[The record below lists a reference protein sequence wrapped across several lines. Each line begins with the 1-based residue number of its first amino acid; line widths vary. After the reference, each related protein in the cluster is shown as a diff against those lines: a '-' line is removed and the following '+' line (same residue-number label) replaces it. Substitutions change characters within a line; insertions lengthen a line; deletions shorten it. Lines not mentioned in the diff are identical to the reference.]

1 MKSKVTRS
9 IFGSQFVATISMT
22 LVLFLMGIVCL
33 LLSTANDLSR
43 YVKEN
48 LTLSLVL
55 NEDIENSEILKLQ
68 KNLDIQT
75 FVKSTQ
81 YITKEKA
88 IESLTEELGENPV
101 DFLGYNPL
109 LASIEVK
116 LYNNYANNDSIE
128 SIKAFM
134 KRYPQ
139 IKEIN
144 YQKDLIQAVND
155 NANKI
160 SIVLLVFAAI
170 MLFISFALINNTI
183 RLSIHSNRFLIN
195 TMKLVGAN
203 NGFIRRPYVL
213 NNVICGIIASILA
226 IGLIT
231 LLLYYI
237 QSDLQNILSINM
249 HQPIL
254 FTFGVILI
262 LGIFLSLIGATI
274 AINRYLRIKTND
286 LYYI

>member
-1 MKSKVTRS
+1 MKSKITRS
-9 IFGSQFVATISMT
+9 IFGSQFVSTISMT

-128 SIKAFM
+128 SVKAFM

>member
-1 MKSKVTRS
+1 
-9 IFGSQFVATISMT
+9 
-22 LVLFLMGIVCL
+22 
-33 LLSTANDLSR
+33 
-43 YVKEN
+43 
-48 LTLSLVL
+48 
-55 NEDIENSEILKLQ
+55 
-68 KNLDIQT
+68 
-75 FVKSTQ
+75 
-81 YITKEKA
+81 
-88 IESLTEELGENPV
+88 
-101 DFLGYNPL
+101 
-109 LASIEVK
+109 
-116 LYNNYANNDSIE
+116 
-128 SIKAFM
+128 M

>member
-128 SIKAFM
+128 SVKAFM

>member
-1 MKSKVTRS
+1 MKSKITRS

-128 SIKAFM
+128 SVKAFM

-170 MLFISFALINNTI
+170 MLFISFALINNTL